1 VAAHLE
7 AGDAPWEALRCLV
20 GEAAYG
26 GRAGGGRAGGGRERR
41 ALGALLGRL
50 LCEAAA
56 APGAAL
62 TRAPGYT
69 MPDGASPA
77 GIKARR
83 QALRGGPAASLHAA
97 GGLPRQMYAMEEPA

>member
-20 GEAAYG
+20 DEAAY
-26 GRAGGGRAGGGRERR
+26 GGRAGGGRERR

-56 APGAAL
+56 APGAVLA
-62 TRAPGYT
+62 RAPGYT

-97 GGLPRQMYAMEEPA
+97 GGLPRQMYVTEEPA